1 MAEPNDVQIVKV
13 YGDKH
18 AKARSHPT
26 VAFERRIATREITFT
41 CERCKAQVTEWHFPS
56 KTPFYCATCS
66 PIVKREKTAARVRR
80 ARNKKQRQERSSPTD
95 L

>member
-18 AKARSHPT
+18 AKDRTHPA
-26 VAFERRIATREITFT
+26 VAFERRIYTREITFT
-41 CERCKAQVTEWHFPS
+41 CERCKALVTEWHYPG
-56 KTPFYCATCS
+56 KTPYYCETCS
-66 PIVKREKTAARVRR
+66 PIMKREKTAARVRR